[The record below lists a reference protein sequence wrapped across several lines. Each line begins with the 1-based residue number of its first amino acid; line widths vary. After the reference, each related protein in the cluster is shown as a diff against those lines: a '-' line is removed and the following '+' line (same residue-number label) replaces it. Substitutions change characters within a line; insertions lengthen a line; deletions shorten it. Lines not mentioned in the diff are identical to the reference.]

1 MRPVS
6 RYWLERGGWID
17 GAVNPPQYYYSNEE
31 IEHTRQAAFTAIER
45 SGAPLANVQTV
56 YVPAQRR
63 VLAPSPARQGP
74 RVAAEDQAQPPPPYE
89 PPLPYRGQASQ
100 GSAARAEAGVPEEP
114 RGPPSDVQEIRENA
128 PTAPGSAP
136 AGTDGPGVLANA
148 PASANNA
155 TNGAMGRALGGN
167 VVAVTLVYTVKEKG
181 PSTRGSRVVSKKTQV
196 TKNALISF
204 SEDLGRADF
213 VAAMLKAHDLADQY
227 AAGPHAGPGFKI
239 WWTGVNKTAAA
250 TIDTDDD
257 FAIAIGAILRKRPSS
272 ITAELNADN
281 MDGFRIRKRPLAAAM
296 AIDEDNELLDGT
308 MVPRLD
314 MYSDEMQL
322 HGGIIMELK
331 ALHKCTEHLGE
342 NGDTG
347 YCYKTENGHVRL
359 NNRRFKMWAA
369 AIAAHESTKS
379 VPPNT
384 AEFDG
389 VRDGQ
394 LSVMKSRGR
403 SGPRPLSSSSQP
415 TASSAVDPNVLL
427 MAAFVPLL
435 QNMAN
440 MQTPGAGLS
449 SQAMPSTPKHRRIA
463 SPPLSPLPEH
473 HTDLHSCLL
482 DFLNKQGVDFLVY
495 EESLAEKRL
504 TPDILGKIPAERL
517 CTITGAVEGDV
528 WKLREFA
535 TEWQARL
542 LKKRSHVQAEHA

>member
-1 MRPVS
+1 MSRQPRRSAQFHNENAAEGGQMRPVS

-369 AIAAHESTKS
+369 AIQDIIIQAAHESTKS

-384 AEFDG
+384 AEFD
-389 VRDGQ
+389 
-394 LSVMKSRGR
+394 
-403 SGPRPLSSSSQP
+403 
-415 TASSAVDPNVLL
+415 
-427 MAAFVPLL
+427 
-435 QNMAN
+435 
-440 MQTPGAGLS
+440 GLS